1 MKIIFFKTAALFAAF
16 STPLASGCARNED
29 KPGNGIQAVK
39 PLDINV
45 KKAIDEKRKIVEQK
59 ERDFAKELGGLASS
73 SLPNVLLDLYM
84 VSDSENDILKARD
97 IAFKLVKRSDEF
109 IELTRNDYLIKKPDE
124 EQLEAFHRVISMTQK
139 GTLYTWTFSTMEAKE
154 ITEKFK
160 TYLNKNEPELKGE
173 ELKKRVDHTLECFT
187 VYQEDLRNVHKLR
200 DDLYKLMKSFN
211 DDAKKIDQPSYNPVW
226 GLSLEKIQDIRIFV
240 H

>member
-1 MKIIFFKTAALFAAF
+1 MHITRRAFFERIVDLAAIAAGG
-16 STPLASGCARNED
+16 SLVI
-29 KPGNGIQAVK
+29 NG
-39 PLDINV
+39 
-45 KKAIDEKRKIVEQK
+45 KKQLKRLQEHI
-59 ERDFAKELGGLASS
+59 
-73 SLPNVLLDLYM
+73 P
-84 VSDSENDILKARD
+84 ENPIP
-97 IAFKLVKRSDEF
+97 V
-109 IELTRNDYLIKKPDE
+109 P
-124 EQLEAFHRVISMTQK
+124 
-139 GTLYTWTFSTMEAKE
+139 
-154 ITEKFK
+154 EKFK